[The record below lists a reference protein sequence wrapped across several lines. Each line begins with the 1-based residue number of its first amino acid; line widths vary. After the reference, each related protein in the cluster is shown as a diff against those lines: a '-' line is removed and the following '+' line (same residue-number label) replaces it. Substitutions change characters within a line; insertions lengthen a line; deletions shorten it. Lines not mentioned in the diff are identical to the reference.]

1 MSRVVLISCVS
12 QKLAHRAKARDLY
25 VSTLFK
31 LSRAYAEKL
40 KPDAIFI
47 LSAKYGLV
55 HADDEIYPYDL
66 TLNTMSAADVKAWA
80 ARVLRD
86 LQVRTNV
93 DTDHYTFLAGDKYRK
108 YLEPHLRCVEVPMLG
123 LPIGKQLQFLKRRLS
138 E

>member
-1 MSRVVLISCVS
+1 MQRVVLISCVR

-31 LSRAYAEKL
+31 LSLAFAQKL
-40 KPDAIFI
+40 QPDAIFI

-55 HADDEIYPYDL
+55 HADDEIDPYDL
-66 TLNTMSAADVKAWA
+66 TLNTMPAAEVKAWA
-80 ARVLRD
+80 ERVLRD

-93 DTDHYTFLAGDKYRK
+93 DTDRFTFLAGDKYRK
-108 YLEPHLRCVEVPMLG
+108 YLQPHLRFVEVPMLG